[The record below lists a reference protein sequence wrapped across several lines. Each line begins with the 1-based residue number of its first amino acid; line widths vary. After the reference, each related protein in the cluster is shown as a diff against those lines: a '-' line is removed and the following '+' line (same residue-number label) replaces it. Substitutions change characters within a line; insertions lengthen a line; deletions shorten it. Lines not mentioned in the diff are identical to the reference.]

1 MALYGLFSASFLT
14 SLDFI
19 VDLCEILVSVTSIIG
34 GSEVASRERS
44 ERSTPPSTGAFSA
57 CVQVGVQPVG
67 SDILKALGEDLP
79 HSGLCTGSA
88 AS

>member
-1 MALYGLFSASFLT
+1 M
-14 SLDFI
+14 
-19 VDLCEILVSVTSIIG
+19 DLSESLVSAASSTG
-34 GSEVASRERS
+34 GSEVASKERSERS
-44 ERSTPPSTGAFSA
+44 ERSTSPLTASFSA

-67 SDILKALGEDLP
+67 SDICKALGEDVP